1 MQLGKGLHERF
12 CNSDKL
18 PIPLHKRLP
27 GYPIPN
33 GCFDA
38 SSLLL
43 PVSLTLALLLL
54 LLVVITFADKCLD
67 LSHLS
72 RGMNLL
78 CLTWSLCKS
87 VSNTGAE
94 LTPPQALCN
103 KLGSPQCTG
112 EISSS
117 APHPAGAASHP
128 DQQGQCG
135 VTL

>member
-1 MQLGKGLHERF
+1 MPLGKGLHERF

-33 GCFDA
+33 GCFDVL
-38 SSLLL
+38 SLLL
-43 PVSLTLALLLL
+43 PVSLALALSVL
-54 LLVVITFADKCLD
+54 LLVVIMFADKCLD

-72 RGMNLL
+72 RRMNLL

-103 KLGSPQCTG
+103 NLGSPQCTG

-117 APHPAGAASHP
+117 PPHPAGAAFHP

>member
-43 PVSLTLALLLL
+43 PVSLALALSVL
-54 LLVVITFADKCLD
+54 LLVVLMFADKCLD

-72 RGMNLL
+72 RGRNL
-78 CLTWSLCKS
+78 
-87 VSNTGAE
+87 
-94 LTPPQALCN
+94 
-103 KLGSPQCTG
+103 
-112 EISSS
+112 
-117 APHPAGAASHP
+117 SHLEP
-128 DQQGQCG
+128 
-135 VTL
+135 V